1 MKVIIIE
8 TNEERELHYYRPGI
22 AEDMADELIG
32 NGGAVGD
39 YINPIPG
46 SDSYSMSLEAYQWW
60 EDYLEMAGRWE
71 CRLDALREQFGADAV
86 ADVISSLGLELG
98 ADYNQHEQEYQ
109 EMVQAVQDELGGEAE
124 A

>member
-32 NGGAVGD
+32 NSGAVGD
-39 YINPIPG
+39 YISPIPG
-46 SDSYSMSLEAYQWW
+46 SNCYSISQEAYQWW
-60 EDYLEMAGRWE
+60 ADYFEMAGRWE

-86 ADVISSLGLELG
+86 ADVVSRLGLELG

-109 EMVQAVQDELGGEAE
+109 EMVQAVLDELGGEAE